1 MTAAQVE
8 CAKAQTVEGRTECLD
23 EKNDI
28 QSTPLLIEALQTLL
42 LEKKDMKNY
51 PNSKE
56 PIDAGED
63 DDKNKAGTV
72 TDGHDA
78 KDEEMEEAAHA
89 KEEAREKEEE
99 PTEKEA
105 STSIEVHKATE
116 NRVELEVKDCPAPGA
131 EPKVNKG

>member
-1 MTAAQVE
+1 
-8 CAKAQTVEGRTECLD
+8 
-23 EKNDI
+23 
-28 QSTPLLIEALQTLL
+28 
-42 LEKKDMKNY
+42 
-51 PNSKE
+51 
-56 PIDAGED
+56 
-63 DDKNKAGTV
+63 V

-131 EPKVNKG
+131 EPKVIKG